1 MRVALLGAGTVGG
14 AVAKVLAAE
23 HEAWGITLAGIAVRD
38 LAKARAAGLDRLAP
52 LTTDPAGLAAAP
64 DVDLVVE
71 LMGGLDPALAIV
83 EGALTSGRP
92 VVTANK
98 LLLATFGTRLEAL
111 ARASDAALRFES
123 AVAAGVPVIGVIAR
137 DLSANE
143 ILSIRGIING
153 TTNYILTK
161 MESEGWSYE
170 QALGEAQ
177 KIGYA
182 EANPKSDVEGEDA
195 AAKLVILARLASG
208 AWPALSHVQLDEPPG
223 ITGVTPAQIA
233 DAASRGARLRMLASW
248 ENGGDDATKDR
259 LAVRVTEV
267 PADSRLGTTVGGG
280 NLIVISGDLIGD
292 LTLAGA
298 GAGPGSTASGV
309 LNDLLAIARGEGSSW
324 GDLPPAGDAP
334 APGWVRAAKKGR

>member
-111 ARASDAALRFES
+111 ARASGSFMVVSSTTNVERFE
-123 AVAAGVPVIGVIAR
+123 
-137 DLSANE
+137 
-143 ILSIRGIING
+143 RG
-153 TTNYILTK
+153 L
-161 MESEGWSYE
+161 
-170 QALGEAQ
+170 
-177 KIGYA
+177 
-182 EANPKSDVEGEDA
+182 
-195 AAKLVILARLASG
+195 
-208 AWPALSHVQLDEPPG
+208 H
-223 ITGVTPAQIA
+223 
-233 DAASRGARLRMLASW
+233 
-248 ENGGDDATKDR
+248 ATKLIR
-259 LAVRVTEV
+259 ARSTFSCH
-267 PADSRLGTTVGGG
+267 PRSAPKASTT
-280 NLIVISGDLIGD
+280 SSA
-292 LTLAGA
+292 TRW
-298 GAGPGSTASGV
+298 STTTF
-309 LNDLLAIARGEGSSW
+309 RGRSEEHTSELQSH
-324 GDLPPAGDAP
+324 
-334 APGWVRAAKKGR
+334 